1 MVVVWE
7 KTNPTGWW
15 FQPIWKILVK
25 LEIFPKVRGENEKYL
40 SCHHLVMSQTCL
52 FVREI
57 FKMTTKYVSCQQK
70 QPPPPVDFHKLTT
83 ATNLHVRPSTSIGR
97 SCGTWPRSIHP
108 NTLATKKRS
117 FFSKTAFLTYFLGS
131 MYGIFTYKL
140 VAFLGVNVGKY
151 TIHGSWIL
159 WVRVYTSHN
168 CFFGWV
174 WLEVVVFLV
183 DFEWWIF
190 RTSPK
195 ILFGGGVGELISITL
210 LRFFKSWDLFWTK
223 KMSSEKEHNKN
234 QQQRKSGIRHSTVV
248 WRQRRLFFCFP
259 WGLKKNR
266 RFSEGN
272 PLNLANL
279 FGGEWITI
287 WNIYIYIIYKQGIYT
302 YIHYRNH

>member
-1 MVVVWE
+1 MD
-7 KTNPTGWW
+7 PM
-15 FQPIWKILVK
+15 I
-25 LEIFPKVRGENEKYL
+25 
-40 SCHHLVMSQTCL
+40 
-52 FVREI
+52 
-57 FKMTTKYVSCQQK
+57 
-70 QPPPPVDFHKLTT
+70 
-83 ATNLHVRPSTSIGR
+83 
-97 SCGTWPRSIHP
+97 
-108 NTLATKKRS
+108 
-117 FFSKTAFLTYFLGS
+117 
-131 MYGIFTYKL
+131 
-140 VAFLGVNVGKY
+140 
-151 TIHGSWIL
+151 
-159 WVRVYTSHN
+159 VRVYTSHN

-272 PLNLANL
+272 PLNLPNL